1 MKQTVNKERDMKI
14 VGKIVL
20 FVLTAALIFMLLVVG
35 SAYEDHVRCKNGAV
49 EYCIPADFQ

>member
-1 MKQTVNKERDMKI
+1 MKI

-20 FVLTAALIFMLLVVG
+20 FVLTAASIFMLLVVG
-35 SAYEDHVRCKNGAV
+35 SAYEDHIRCKNGAV